1 MGYDSTKTGY
11 LPPEFYVSTDI
22 ETDGPIP
29 SLYSMLS
36 FGSAV
41 FTPKGEMV
49 DTFTANLQTLPE
61 ATTHPDTMA
70 WWAQSRNQAAYA
82 ATRVKPEN
90 PKVVMDN
97 YVKWLNQYKPCV
109 FVGYPA
115 GFDFTFMYWYLI
127 AFTGQSP
134 FSFSA
139 LDMKSYA
146 MAKLGTTYKNTVKRN
161 FPSVWN
167 KVEGKHSHIAL
178 DDAIEQGQI
187 FMNML
192 NKDLP

>member
-1 MGYDSTKTGY
+1 MGYDSIKTGY
-11 LPPEFYVSTDI
+11 LPPEFYISTDI
-22 ETDGPIP
+22 ETNGPIP

-41 FTPKGEMV
+41 FTPRGEMI

-61 ATTHPDTMA
+61 ATTDADTMA
-70 WWAQSRNQAAYA
+70 WWNLPKNQEAYA
-82 ATRVKPEN
+82 ATRVNPEL
-90 PKVVMDN
+90 PKVVMDR
-97 YVKWLNQYKPCV
+97 YVEWLKQYKPCV

-115 GFDFTFMYWYLI
+115 GFDFTFIYWYLI
-127 AFTGQSP
+127 AFTGYSP

-146 MAKLGTTYKNTVKRN
+146 MAKLGTSYRETVKRN
-161 FPSVWN
+161 FPSIWKKTN
-167 KVEGKHSHIAL
+167 RKHTHVAL

-192 NKDLP
+192 IKDIK